1 MQVGVVSDIHCNV
14 EALQRALAAMGPVER
29 LLCLGDVINESQF
42 SNEVVALLRERGAEV
57 IRGNHEE
64 VFFSSAGA
72 RARERPWID
81 AGHMRWLGERP
92 ASIELN
98 LAGRS
103 IVMVHSTP
111 WFPSGDYVY
120 PHSADLKRFGEV
132 QADYVLYGH
141 THVQMVRKV
150 GRPLVVNPGSAGQR
164 RNGLSLSCA
173 VLELDTGGAHIV
185 EFDLPQAGDLP
196 QPGAPDAGA

>member
-1 MQVGVVSDIHCNV
+1 VVSDIHCN
-14 EALQRALAAMGPVER
+14 AQGLLAALAAMGPVER
-29 LLCLGDVINESQF
+29 LLCLGDSINESLF

-64 VFFSSAGA
+64 VFFSSAGE
-72 RARERPWID
+72 RARERSWID
-81 AGHMRWLGERP
+81 ADHLQWLQSRP
-92 ASIELN
+92 ARVDLDVG
-98 LAGRS
+98 GRR

-120 PHSADLKRFGEV
+120 PHSAELRRFGEV
-132 QADYVLYGH
+132 EADYVLYGH
-141 THVQMVRKV
+141 THVQMVRNV

-173 VLELDTGGAHIV
+173 VLELETGGARIV
-185 EFDLPQAGDLP
+185 EYDLPGEMT
-196 QPGAPDAGA
+196 GT